1 LLLSI
6 VMLMLLGIITVR
18 AAASGVAMKETIAQ
32 ESKDIAR
39 FSEPE
44 LTLGPQTAHAP
55 DPRLVEFVRLL
66 ARRAAREWYEQI
78 AEERRPKRS

>member
-1 LLLSI
+1 
-6 VMLMLLGIITVR
+6 MLMVLGIITVQSTV
-18 AAASGVAMKETIAQ
+18 SGVAMKETVAQ
-32 ESKDIAR
+32 KSKDIAR

-44 LTLGPQTAHAP
+44 LTLAPPSDNAP